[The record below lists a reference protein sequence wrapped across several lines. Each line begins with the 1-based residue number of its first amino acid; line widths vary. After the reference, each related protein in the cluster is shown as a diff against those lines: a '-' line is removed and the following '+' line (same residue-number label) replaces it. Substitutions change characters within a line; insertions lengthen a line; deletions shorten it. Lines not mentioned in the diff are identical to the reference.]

1 MTLNH
6 SISAI
11 SILSCALNAV
21 ALFAFARRAELR
33 RLFPAL
39 FVFLGVRFTSDL
51 LLNALMHVQLPIAA
65 STRYYVYF
73 GIYWLSFF
81 VGSIAIFYI
90 VRQTFEYATSP
101 LTGLRKLGRLLFR
114 WIAVTSAIVVV
125 ATALHPYGFSLRS
138 IPLGMIELMRCM
150 SMLEL
155 SLLAFLAFS
164 VHPLGLSFRSHA
176 FGIGLGLGLL
186 ATTDMVMAAAAR
198 FGASMVSYTSL
209 FGEVGMVLVFALW
222 GGFFLIQEPQ
232 RRSLM
237 VPATSQLLRWN
248 EIASAFGH
256 RSGQVVMTPAP
267 SSFFLQDVEK
277 VVDRVMSRN
286 SIDAS

>member
-6 SISAI
+6 SISNI
-11 SILSCALNAV
+11 SIFGCALNAL

-33 RLFPAL
+33 KLFPAL
-39 FVFLGVRFTSDL
+39 FVYLGVRFTSDL
-51 LLNALMHVQLPIAA
+51 LLNVLMHVQLPMAA

-81 VGSIAIFYI
+81 IGSVAIFYT
-90 VRQTFEYATSP
+90 VRQTFEYATYP
-101 LTGLRKLGRLLFR
+101 LAGLKKLGRILFR

-125 ATALHPYGFSLRS
+125 ATALHPYGFSMRS

-155 SLLAFLAFS
+155 CLLAFLAFS
-164 VHPLGLSFRSHA
+164 VHPLGLSFRSHV
-176 FGIGLGLGLL
+176 FGIGLGLGIL
-186 ATTDMVMAAAAR
+186 ASTDMLMAAATR

-209 FGEVGMVLVFALW
+209 FGEIGMVLVFALW
-222 GGFFLIQEPQ
+222 GGFFLVPEPQ
-232 RRSLM
+232 RKSLM
-237 VPATSQLLRWN
+237 SPATSQLLRWN

-256 RSGQVVMTPAP
+256 RSGQVVLTPA

-286 SIDAS
+286 SIDAN